1 MVPVGSRM
9 TAGNPRVAA
18 PFLSVVIPYRSL
30 QNLNMAPVVYFSVV
44 DIFRNIF
51 NDQYTLCNET
61 EKTEYVMEIENK
73 HDLRRSC

>member
-9 TAGNPRVAA
+9 TAGNPRVA
-18 PFLSVVIPYRSL
+18 V

>member
-9 TAGNPRVAA
+9 TAGNRRVA
-18 PFLSVVIPYRSL
+18 V

-51 NDQYTLCNET
+51 TDQYTLCNET
-61 EKTEYVMEIENK
+61 EKTEYVMEIESK